1 MSNKQ
6 ELDEQRG
13 LGRLVESHDPTETR
27 EDRLDTSGPEDVVE
41 EASEESF
48 PSSDPPAY
56 TTGQGGDASLTDP
69 SHAEADESPA
79 ADAALAQTE
88 AAQDGGRSNR

>member
-1 MSNKQ
+1 MSDKQ

-13 LGRLVESHDPTETR
+13 LGRLVESHDPAETR

-56 TTGQGGDASLTDP
+56 ATGRGGDASLADP
-69 SHAEADESPA
+69 SPVG
-79 ADAALAQTE
+79 ADAPLHTEAVLAQSE
-88 AAQDGGRSNR
+88 AAQEGERAKR

>member
-1 MSNKQ
+1 MSDKQ

-27 EDRLDTSGPEDVVE
+27 EERLDTSGPADVVE

-56 TTGQGGDASLTDP
+56 ATGRGGDASLTDP
-69 SHAEADESPA
+69 SAAKADEPPA
-79 ADAALAQTE
+79 ADAALAQAE
-88 AAQDGGRSNR
+88 AAQGGGRSGR